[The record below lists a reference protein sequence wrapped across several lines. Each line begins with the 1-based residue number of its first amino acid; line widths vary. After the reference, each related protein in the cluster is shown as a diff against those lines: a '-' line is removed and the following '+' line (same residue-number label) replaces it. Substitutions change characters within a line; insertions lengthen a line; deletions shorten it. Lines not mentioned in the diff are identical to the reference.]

1 MFNCFG
7 SIAYIFSL
15 TQAIKSG
22 KLDWVVRVDIDPS
35 MMKEAAGDKDIWIY
49 EGDVD
54 LKKFNNAIEK
64 CKFKSCKQTDW
75 FEQSQP

>member
-64 CKFKSCKQTDW
+64 CKFKQ
-75 FEQSQP
+75 